1 MSGEIIHRLDIW
13 LEGTPAPIGKLTG
26 DADTALAFHYTAEG
40 IAAGRQ
46 LSLALPIGGAGHGGG
61 FGAGTYGA
69 GAYGR
74 GAYGEGAFGD
84 PAARAF
90 FGNLLQENATLERV
104 MDEHRI
110 ARDDIA
116 GLLFHLGRDCPGA
129 VSCVPEGEAPDK
141 TPGVLATDYQ
151 VLSDAELVA
160 IMDALARE
168 QRLPDAARNPSP
180 LAGVQRKIALCRLP
194 DGSMALPRAGTGAPT
209 THILKVPRRGEEAL
223 VDHEHALMVMA
234 GRVLQHPVAKT
245 EIFELG
251 DQRGLLVERFDRSV
265 VDGTVTRV
273 HQEDFAQA
281 LGIPASLKYGRK
293 PGDPFSAEAIGRLLD
308 ATAAPAAA
316 RAGFRDL
323 TLFNLTVGNT
333 DNHAKNHAL
342 IYDVAGAAPRLAPL
356 YDVVPV
362 LLDQGVNH
370 DFGFRIG
377 AAVETGALSRT
388 DYDAF
393 LAAIGFRTGRSKTA
407 ERRQSQIAAELIEA
421 VAGEAAG
428 LHGPRMK
435 LLADMIVDQT
445 GKLAEALGVT
455 VALPERDAF
464 VPRGGGFL
472 VGS

>member
-1 MSGEIIHRLDIW
+1 MTGEIIHRLDVW
-13 LEGTPAPIGKLTG
+13 LEGTPAPIGNLSG
-26 DADTALAFHYTAEG
+26 DADTALAFRYTAEG

-46 LSLALPIGGAGHGGG
+46 LSLALPIGGAG
-61 FGAGTYGA
+61 YGQ
-69 GAYGR
+69 

-84 PAARAF
+84 SAARAF
-90 FGNLLQENATLERV
+90 FGNLLQENATLQWV
-104 MDEHRI
+104 MDEKRI

-129 VSCVPEGEAPDK
+129 VSCAPEGEAPDK
-141 TPGVLATDYQ
+141 APGVLATDYQ
-151 VLSDAELVA
+151 VLSDADLVA
-160 IMDALARE
+160 IMDALTRE

-194 DGSMALPRAGTGAPT
+194 DGRMALPSEGTGAPT

-223 VDHEHALMVMA
+223 VDHEHALMQLA
-234 GRVLQHPVAKT
+234 ATIIKHPVAET

-251 DQRGLLVERFDRSV
+251 GQRGLLVKRFDRQV
-265 VDGTVTRV
+265 VDGTVTRI

-281 LGIPASLKYGRK
+281 LGIPAGLKYGRTVEA
-293 PGDPFSAEAIGRLLD
+293 PFSAAAIGRLLD

-316 RAGFRDL
+316 RAAFRDL
-323 TLFNLTVGNT
+323 TLFNLGVGNT

-342 IYDVAGAAPRLAPL
+342 IYDVAGAPPRLAPL

-370 DFGFRIG
+370 EFGFRIG
-377 AAVETGALSRT
+377 AAVNTGTLRRV

-393 LAAIGFRTGRSKTA
+393 LEAIGYQRGRSGR
-407 ERRQSQIAAELIEA
+407 ERVDRLQ
-421 VAGEAAG
+421 GEAAQLMLKAVADG
-428 LHGPRMK
+428 ADALGGPRLK
-435 LLADMIVDQT
+435 LLADMVVDQT
-445 GKLAEALGVT
+445 GKLAAALGIGVE
-455 VALPERDAF
+455 LPERDAF

>member
-1 MSGEIIHRLDIW
+1 MGGEIIHRLDVW
-13 LEGTPAPIGKLTG
+13 LEGTPSPIGKLTG
-26 DADTALAFHYTAEG
+26 DADTALAFRYTEQG

-46 LSLALPIGGAGHGGG
+46 LSLALPISGPGHGGG
-61 FGAGTYGA
+61 FGAG
-69 GAYGR
+69 AYGR
-74 GAYGEGAFGD
+74 GTYGKGAFGD
-84 PAARAF
+84 SSARAF

-129 VSCVPEGEAPDK
+129 VSCVPEGKAPDK
-141 TPGVLATDYQ
+141 APGVLATDYK
-151 VLSDAELVA
+151 VLTNIELVE

-194 DGSMALPRAGTGAPT
+194 DDSIALPREGTGAPT

-223 VDHEHALMVMA
+223 VDHEHTLMVMA
-234 GRVLQHPVAKT
+234 GRVLEHPVAKT

-265 VDGTVTRV
+265 ADGTVTRV

-281 LGIPASLKYGRK
+281 LGIPASLKYGRN
-293 PGDPFSAEAIGRLLD
+293 PEDPFSAEAIGQLLD
-308 ATAAPAAA
+308 ATAVPAAA
-316 RAGFRDL
+316 RASFRDL
-323 TLFNLTVGNT
+323 TLFNLIVGNT

-342 IYDVAGAAPRLAPL
+342 IYNVAGGPPRLAPL

-362 LLDQGVNH
+362 LLDHGVNH

-377 AAVETGALSRT
+377 AAVEMGTLRRA
-388 DYDAF
+388 DYNAF
-393 LAAIGFRTGRSKTA
+393 LAAIGFQTGSSKTA
-407 ERRQSQIAAELIEA
+407 ERRQSKIATELMGA

-428 LHGPRMK
+428 LNGPRMK
-435 LLADMIVDQT
+435 LLADMIVDQAR
-445 GKLAEALGVT
+445 KLAEALGVT
-455 VALPERDAF
+455 IALPERDAF
-464 VPRGGGFL
+464 IPRGGGFL
-472 VGS
+472 FGS

>member
-1 MSGEIIHRLDIW
+1 
-13 LEGTPAPIGKLTG
+13 
-26 DADTALAFHYTAEG
+26 
-40 IAAGRQ
+40 
-46 LSLALPIGGAGHGGG
+46 
-61 FGAGTYGA
+61 
-69 GAYGR
+69 
-74 GAYGEGAFGD
+74 
-84 PAARAF
+84 
-90 FGNLLQENATLERV
+90 

-116 GLLFHLGRDCPGA
+116 GVLFHLGRDCPGA

-141 TPGVLATDYQ
+141 APGVLATDCRA
-151 VLSDAELVA
+151 LNEAELVE

-194 DGSMALPRAGTGAPT
+194 DGGMALPLDGTGAPT

-223 VDHEHALMVMA
+223 VDHEHAMMVMA
-234 GRVLQHPVAKT
+234 GRVLAHPVATT

-251 DQRGLLVERFDRSV
+251 NQRGLLVERFDRRV
-265 VDGTVTRV
+265 VDGMVSRI

-281 LGIPASLKYGRK
+281 LGIPTGLKYGRR
-293 PGDPFSAEAIGRLLD
+293 PEDPFSAEAIGLLLD

-316 RAGFRDL
+316 RAAFRDL
-323 TLFNLTVGNT
+323 TLFNLAVGNT

-342 IYDVAGAAPRLAPL
+342 IHDVAGAPPRLAPL
-356 YDVVPV
+356 YDVVPI
-362 LLDQGVNH
+362 LLDQRVNH

-377 AAVETGALSRT
+377 EAAETGTLSRG

-407 ERRQSQIAAELIEA
+407 ARRQSQIAVELIEA

-428 LHGPRMK
+428 LGGPRMK
-435 LLADMIVDQT
+435 LLADMVVDQA
-445 GKLAEALGVT
+445 GRLAGALGIT
-455 VALPERDAF
+455 VAFPERDAF
-464 VPRGGGFL
+464 VPRGGGFQI
-472 VGS
+472 GS